1 MAEVEELNPEVAEPA
16 AQPPAP
22 ESMTPLWRNRDYML
36 LWSGQV
42 ISTLGSTASGIVFP
56 LLILAITGS
65 PTSAGIAAALQAIPY
80 LIFSLPAGALIDRWN
95 RKRVMILCD
104 TGRAINMAS
113 IPVALALGSLSVW
126 QIYVVAFIEGTLFVF
141 FNIAEVAALPRVVP
155 KAQLPSATAQNQA
168 AFAVAGISGPSLGTF
183 LYQTISHMAPFIA
196 DAVSYFVSVISLFFI
211 KSEFQLERAPTEV
224 PRHLGREIMEGLH
237 WLWGQPLVRFM
248 AFLTGGANF
257 IGSGSFLVL
266 ILLAKQLGAP
276 DASIGVI
283 FSIGSIGGIVG
294 SIIGGQIQKR
304 FTFGQVI
311 IGVMWGSAV
320 LLPLFAI
327 APNIWVIGLLMAV
340 LSLGGPI
347 YNVVQFSYRVA
358 MIPDE
363 LQGRVNSTF
372 RLVAFGFNPL
382 GAFLAGVIIEHFGA
396 ITAVLFFSVW
406 QVLLAIM
413 ATANKY
419 VREAKP
425 LEQAQ
430 PA

>member
-1 MAEVEELNPEVAEPA
+1 MAEVEELNPA
-16 AQPPAP
+16 AHAQGPPLQRNL
-22 ESMTPLWRNRDYML
+22 TPLWRNRDYML

-42 ISTLGSTASGIVFP
+42 VSTLGSTASGIVFP

-65 PTSAGIAAALQAIPY
+65 PTSAGIAGALQALPY

-113 IPVALALGSLSVW
+113 IPVALALSTITIW

-155 KAQLPSATAQNQA
+155 KAQLPPATAQNQA
-168 AFAVAGISGPSLGTF
+168 AFAVAGITGPSLGTF
-183 LYQTISHMAPFIA
+183 LYQSVGRMAPFIA
-196 DAVSYFVSVISLFFI
+196 DAVSYAVSVVSLFFI
-211 KSEFQLERAPTEV
+211 KTEFQLERAPSQV
-224 PRHLGREIMEGLH
+224 PRHLGREIMEGLR
-237 WLWGQPLVRFM
+237 WVWGQPLVRFM

-266 ILLAKQLGAP
+266 IILAKQLGAS
-276 DASIGVI
+276 DVSIGLI
-283 FSIGSIGGIVG
+283 FSIASIGGIAG
-294 SIIGGQIQKR
+294 SLIGGQIQKR

-311 IGVMWGSAV
+311 IAIMWVDAL
-320 LLPLFAI
+320 LLPLFAGV
-327 APNIWVIGLLMAV
+327 PNIWLIGV
-340 LSLGGPI
+340 LEGLIAMSVPI

-358 MIPDE
+358 LIPDE

-382 GAFLAGVIIEHFGA
+382 GAFLGGVLIENFGA
-396 ITAVLFFSVW
+396 VTTVLFFAIW
-406 QVLLAIM
+406 QLLLATM
-413 ATANKY
+413 ATVNKY

-425 LEQAQ
+425 IEQAQ